1 MRQIFG
7 DISWEK
13 KALVF
18 FAGLIILT
26 FMGPF
31 GTYESMEFPKR
42 FVYWS
47 MLMIGVGFFMH
58 ISITTS
64 LITPYLGRLPKIA
77 RVAVGAV
84 TGGLPG
90 AVVVIFVSEVISPMT
105 ITLTRIGSIWMQVS
119 LISFV
124 IGIVEYLDWGLSKSN
139 KPQAIVT
146 PFHKRLS
153 VSETAD
159 IISFSMQDHYVD
171 ATTTSG
177 SEMILIRM
185 ADAINEITGLEG
197 ARIHRSHW
205 IAKSHLV
212 DLEKDKA
219 RHLAVLSDG
228 RKLPV
233 SNTYFA
239 AAQEMLQ
246 TQK

>member
-42 FVYWS
+42 FIYWS

-58 ISITTS
+58 VSITTS

-90 AVVVIFVSEVISPMT
+90 AVVVIFVSEVIAPMT

-119 LISFV
+119 FISFV
-124 IGIVEYLDWGLSKSN
+124 IGIVEYMDWGLSKSN
-139 KPQAIVT
+139 TPQAIVT

-159 IISFSMQDHYVD
+159 IISFSMQDHYVEVM
-171 ATTTSG
+171 TTLG
-177 SEMILIRM
+177 SEMVLIRM
-185 ADAINEITGLEG
+185 SDAIGEIAGIAGE
-197 ARIHRSHW
+197 RIHRSHW
-205 IAKSHLV
+205 VAKTHLV
-212 DLEKDKA
+212 DIEKDKA
-219 RHLAVLSDG
+219 RHLAVLTDG
-228 RKLPV
+228 RKLPI
-233 SNTYFA
+233 SNTYLP
-239 AAQEMLQ
+239 AAQKLIENS
-246 TQK
+246 K